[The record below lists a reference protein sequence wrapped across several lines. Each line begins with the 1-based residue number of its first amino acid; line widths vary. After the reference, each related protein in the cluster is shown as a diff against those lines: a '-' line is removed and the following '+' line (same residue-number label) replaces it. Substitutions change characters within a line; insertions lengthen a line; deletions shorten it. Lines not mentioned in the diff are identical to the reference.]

1 MEGIFTEFE
10 NENTLRTYP
19 FAAGCM
25 PPDDVDAEIP
35 ADLFVDAALYPINP
49 SGVLYLSSVSE
60 SGEFRISD
68 SDGVVMTGSQ
78 NGQMVEFYDGSPF
91 KRHVG
96 TLMASSEEA
105 LTEFAGRCSLREY
118 ASENTTFAA
127 NCVMPVVI
135 DGVVSL
141 SVGGSAPATGDVGFA
156 NGSDDDVRVSSRR
169 LSDGRR
175 TLRFDVLP
183 RPGIVVN
190 DSIRRII
197 CVVDG
202 QTPFRISKLSNNTI
216 QLNLAD
222 IDRDAICSAAHRENQ
237 FEMADTCECA
247 TETPNSSGTIPY
259 VYQLAEVYIPPDD
272 ENPAGAENAFYLV
285 VPNGESDGYRN
296 PLSITLVDSVTIP
309 RTDEMETVEVG
320 NNQVELAD
328 GALVDELTSRGV
340 VLQVPGLSG
349 GLS

>member
-10 NENTLRTYP
+10 NENALRTYP
-19 FAAGCM
+19 FAAGCI
-25 PPDDVDAEIP
+25 PPVDADAEIP

-49 SGVLYLSSVSE
+49 NGPLYLSSISE
-60 SGEFRISD
+60 SGEFSISD
-68 SDGVVMTGSQ
+68 TDGVVMTGAQ
-78 NGQMVEFYDGSPF
+78 NGQMVEFYDNSSF

-96 TLMASSEEA
+96 TLMASSEEV
-105 LTEFAGRCSLREY
+105 LTEFAGRGSLREY
-118 ASENTTFAA
+118 ASESTTFAA

-141 SVGGSAPATGDVGFA
+141 SVGGSAPATGNVGFT
-156 NGSDDDVRVSSRR
+156 NGPDDDVRVSSRR

-237 FEMADTCECA
+237 FEMADTCESA
-247 TETPNSSGTIPY
+247 PETPRPPGTIPGI
-259 VYQLAEVYIPPDD
+259 YQLAEVYIPPDD

-296 PLSITLVDSVTIP
+296 PLSITLVDSLTMP
-309 RTDEMETVEVG
+309 RTDDVETVEVG
-320 NNQVELAD
+320 NSQSELAD
-328 GALVDELTSRGV
+328 GALIDKLTSRGV